1 MIRIGRLARF
11 VRGVT
16 IAITLAAALGATPSF
31 AQVPPVFVIDL
42 PDGQGCNGF
51 DLHIEGRGGDHQV
64 FKEFKDKNGNVVRTL
79 QGGKGFALTFQ
90 NMSTGA
96 QLSLQPNGSVIHT
109 TINPD
114 GSATVAATGTGLR
127 VPVRWVGGAPWR
139 KPPSLNGHALA
150 VASSKPGTWCYRR
163 EAPAGLWELPG
174 MLCYSTGPEQGKSRA
189 YRGEAG
195 DSIAHWDRKPRE
207 PNAL

>member
-16 IAITLAAALGATPSF
+16 MAITVVVALGITPSF
-31 AQVPPVFVIDL
+31 AQEPPVFVIDL

-79 QGGKGFALTFQ
+79 QAGKGFALTFQ

-96 QLSLQPNGSVIHT
+96 QLALQPNGSVIHT
-109 TINPD
+109 TMNPD
-114 GSATVAATGTGLR
+114 GSATVAATGHTVLILFPTD
-127 VPVRWVGGAPWR
+127 V
-139 KPPSLNGHALA
+139 
-150 VASSKPGTWCYRR
+150 
-163 EAPAGLWELPG
+163 PAGP
-174 MLCYSTGPEQGKSRA
+174 STTLYVGRVVYTVDTNGVFTIQQTSGKSTDICASLSR
-189 YRGEAG
+189 
-195 DSIAHWDRKPRE
+195 
-207 PNAL
+207 